1 MRTFSCQRPSRS
13 LQSKGLQQCIRNSR
27 TLISEEEAGT
37 VRGSKGGVRRPG
49 CVQHSSKPPENA
61 LIIISWLKVTL
72 MLGGPG
78 FLLLSWQ
85 QSTYRVR
92 MGVLPCWRTAFTRI
106 HFPNRASPKW
116 DLEKSRFPQDLPICS
131 EIRWKDLGWQGDS
144 GGVALKNC

>member
-1 MRTFSCQRPSRS
+1 MRTFNCQRPSRS
-13 LQSKGLQQCIRNSR
+13 LQSKGLQQCVRNSR

-49 CVQHSSKPPENA
+49 CVQHPSKPPENA
-61 LIIISWLKVTL
+61 LIIISWSKVTL
-72 MLGGPG
+72 MLGGRGLPIAQ
-78 FLLLSWQ
+78 LATIYS
-85 QSTYRVR
+85 VR
-92 MGVLPCWRTAFTRI
+92 MGVLPCWRTAFPCI

-116 DLEKSRFPQDLPICS
+116 ALEKSRFPQDLPICS

>member
-1 MRTFSCQRPSRS
+1 MRTFNCQRPSRS
-13 LQSKGLQQCIRNSR
+13 LQSKGLQQCVKNSR

-72 MLGGPG
+72 MLGGRGLPIAQ
-78 FLLLSWQ
+78 LATIYSVW
-85 QSTYRVR
+85 
-92 MGVLPCWRTAFTRI
+92 MGVLPCWRTAFPRI